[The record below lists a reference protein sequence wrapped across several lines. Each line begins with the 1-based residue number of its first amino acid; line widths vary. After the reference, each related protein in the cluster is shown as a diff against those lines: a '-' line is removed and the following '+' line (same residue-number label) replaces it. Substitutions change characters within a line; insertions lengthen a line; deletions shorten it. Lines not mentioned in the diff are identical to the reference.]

1 MDIALCLFLV
11 EWKRSTTK
19 MSRILPSWNSSA
31 KKCLGTINHRKNK
44 QVRLAGAWNLQSET
58 RGSKNGCNCLKQICT
73 KKTCRHTKPT
83 RFSNLL
89 PVSFTNPPLSVYSKS
104 SKHRSMSNQTQLVP
118 PSNFKAA
125 TTAVYVNCVI
135 GCIVTGT
142 IFVLEFISL
151 LENRKTLSLT
161 IASKRWRIPLASC
174 SWFAFWVFFLD
185 GMTVW

>member
-1 MDIALCLFLV
+1 M
-11 EWKRSTTK
+11 
-19 MSRILPSWNSSA
+19 
-31 KKCLGTINHRKNK
+31 
-44 QVRLAGAWNLQSET
+44 SET
-58 RGSKNGCNCLKQICT
+58 RGSKNGRNCLEQICT
-73 KKTCRHTKPT
+73 EKPVDMHGV
-83 RFSNLL
+83 FSNLL
-89 PVSFTNPPLSVYSKS
+89 PVSFTNPPLPVYSKS
-104 SKHRSMSNQTQLVP
+104 SKQRSMSNQTQLVP